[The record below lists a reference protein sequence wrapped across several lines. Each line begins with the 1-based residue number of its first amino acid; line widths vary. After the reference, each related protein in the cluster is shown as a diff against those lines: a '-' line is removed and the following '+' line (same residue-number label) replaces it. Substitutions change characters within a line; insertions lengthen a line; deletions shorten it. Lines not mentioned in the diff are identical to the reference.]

1 MSSITYDINQEFP
14 FDKLSLANPHG
25 IQGGAYFSK
34 IRMGDDEPFLFQTP
48 KCFTKSGIVS
58 TDKKIYCDLMLNVN
72 NEKFITFLQELEKH
86 IQQLIYEKRDLWFH
100 NNMEM
105 DNIEY
110 FFNPIIRTYKK
121 HFLVRS
127 YVQQPKHI
135 KSAKSL
141 QIYDENE
148 NRLTIKD
155 VTKEKKIIAILEGLG
170 IKFTSSS
177 FHLELCLRQ
186 VMILED
192 KPIFHK
198 CLIQMNRHDIKED
211 KEEIP
216 NTKITLTQ
224 TSDIEEADTTKDIKK
239 VADNKEVNK
248 EVINEDNKE
257 DKIIKNTIQE
267 TKALSEELSEALPD
281 NSVEQTNDTPLL
293 ESILN
298 DLSNNITENQK
309 QLKPLADNESTKL
322 SEDTCDSKNKTIDIL
337 SNNNNKESLEQK
349 TDLQEIDVDLPNEKD
364 CVHLKEPHI
373 VYREI
378 YKKALEKAKAARR
391 LAIQAF
397 LEAKQ
402 IKNTFLANEV
412 EESDD
417 DLDTFEEMH

>member
-34 IRMGDDEPFLFQTP
+34 ILMGDDEPFLFQTP

-72 NEKFITFLQELEKH
+72 NEKFITFLQELEKY

-121 HFLVRS
+121 HLLVRS

-135 KSAKSL
+135 KSVKSL

-177 FHLELCLRQ
+177 FHFELCLRQ

-198 CLIQMNRHDIKED
+198 CLIQMNRHDTKED
-211 KEEIP
+211 KEEIQ

-224 TSDIEEADTTKDIKK
+224 TLDSEEEDTTKDIKK
-239 VADNKEVNK
+239 VVD
-248 EVINEDNKE
+248 DKE
-257 DKIIKNTIQE
+257 DQIIKNT
-267 TKALSEELSEALPD
+267 KVSSEESSEVSPE
-281 NSVEQTNDTPLL
+281 NSIEQTKDTPLP
-293 ESILN
+293 ETIIN
-298 DLSNNITENQK
+298 DISNNITENQK
-309 QLKPLADNESTKL
+309 QPKPLVDNESTKL
-322 SEDTCDSKNKTIDIL
+322 SEDKDDPKKETIDTP
-337 SNNNNKESLEQK
+337 SNSNKESLEQK
-349 TDLQEIDVDLPNEKD
+349 SDLQEINVDLPNEKD
-364 CVHLKEPHI
+364 CVHLKEPLV

-402 IKNTFLANEV
+402 IKNTFLADEV

>member
-1 MSSITYDINQEFP
+1 MSSIIYDINQKFP

-34 IRMGDDEPFLFQTP
+34 IRMGDDEPFLFQAP

-72 NEKFITFLQELEKH
+72 NEKFITFLQELEKY

-121 HFLVRS
+121 HLLVRS

-135 KSAKSL
+135 KNVKSL

-177 FHLELCLRQ
+177 FHFELCLRQ

-198 CLIQMNRHDIKED
+198 CLIQMNKHDTKED
-211 KEEIP
+211 KEEIQ

-224 TSDIEEADTTKDIKK
+224 TLDNEEEDTTKDIKK
-239 VADNKEVNK
+239 VVAD
-248 EVINEDNKE
+248 KE
-257 DKIIKNTIQE
+257 DQIKN
-267 TKALSEELSEALPD
+267 ANVSSEEMFEVSPE
-281 NSVEQTNDTPLL
+281 NSIEQTKDTPL
-293 ESILN
+293 SKTIKN
-298 DLSNNITENQK
+298 DISNNITENQK
-309 QLKPLADNESTKL
+309 QPEPLDNESTKL
-322 SEDTCDSKNKTIDIL
+322 SEDKDDPIDTP
-337 SNNNNKESLEQK
+337 SNNNKESLEQK
-349 TDLQEIDVDLPNEKD
+349 SDLQEINVDLPNEKD
-364 CVHLKEPHI
+364 CVHLKEPLV

-378 YKKALEKAKAARR
+378 YKKALKKAKAARR

-402 IKNTFLANEV
+402 IKNTFLADEV